1 LLVLERPSHGIS
13 SMKRLWIT
21 SLQLLLCAALVGCG
35 ESGPTEGDI
44 PPDLIVTWHS
54 TELLVDGID
63 RMDAGTRV
71 VVTFRA
77 DGTFAVQATLD
88 VNENFCGVGPDC
100 DEEGTFTATSTEI
113 VFDAA
118 DPDPTTLSY
127 TVTETTLNIFGT
139 SDGRTND
146 WTFVRSSMPELIGT
160 WMAVSLTDPLGTIME
175 GGVETTLV
183 ITFEADGSYR
193 YASTFSPPDLFC
205 GLEVS
210 CVVEGVYI
218 ADADLGTITFDPATG
233 DETTLDIQVTGPT
246 AQLSGL
252 LEGNLHN
259 WLFSKVEISTPGEV
273 GIWRAISL
281 DYGGLDLIDDGTVQ
295 GLTLDGVSYS
305 VSTVPSSV
313 RFMCGVLNVPPE
325 CFALGAYTASVSQI
339 DFLDGLD
346 SGALSLSAE
355 ITPSTLRLT
364 GTVNATSADFLYAR
378 VPF

>member
-1 LLVLERPSHGIS
+1 
-13 SMKRLWIT
+13 MKHLWIT
-21 SLQLLLCAALVGCG
+21 SLQFLVCIALAACG

-71 VVTFRA
+71 AVTFRA

-88 VNENFCGVGPDC
+88 VNEDFCGVGPEC
-100 DEEGTFTATSTEI
+100 DEEGTFTVSATEI

-127 TVTETTLNIFGT
+127 TVTATTLNIFGA
-139 SDGRTND
+139 SDGRTVD
-146 WTFVRSSMPELIGT
+146 WTFARPPLPDLIGT
-160 WMAVSLTDPLGTIME
+160 WMAESLTNPLGTVME

-183 ITFEADGSYR
+183 ITFEAAGTYR
-193 YASTFSPPDLFC
+193 YASTFSPPEYFC
-205 GLEVS
+205 DPEVS
-210 CVVEGVYI
+210 CVEEGVYVV
-218 ADADLGTITFDPATG
+218 DGDLGTITFDPSTA
-233 DETTLDIQVTGPT
+233 DETTLDIQVTEFT
-246 AQLSGL
+246 VQLSGL
-252 LEGNLHN
+252 LDGNLQN
-259 WLFSKVEISTPGEV
+259 WLFSKVEISTPGEI
-273 GIWRAISL
+273 GAWRAIFL

-295 GLTLDGVSYS
+295 TITFDGVAYS
-305 VSTVPSSV
+305 ASTVTSSV

-325 CFALGAYTASVSQI
+325 CFSLGAYTVSGSQI
-339 DFLDGLD
+339 NFLDGMD